1 MVDRQKNQKTVEN
14 RAPETP
20 WECYS
25 PQEYLYSLENRSVL
39 SAIMLNLNFAVMK
52 IELNERSILL
62 PVVEILSPL
71 PLAFIL
77 NNPQKTKNKTGL
89 NRQKSP
95 FTPQ

>member
-1 MVDRQKNQKTVEN
+1 MANQS
-14 RAPETP
+14 A
-20 WECYS
+20 
-25 PQEYLYSLENRSVL
+25 L
-39 SAIMLNLNFAVMK
+39 SDIMLNLNFAVMK

-62 PVVEILSPL
+62 PVIEILSPL

-77 NNPQKTKNKTGL
+77 NNPQKTKNKTDL

>member
-1 MVDRQKNQKTVEN
+1 
-14 RAPETP
+14 
-20 WECYS
+20 
-25 PQEYLYSLENRSVL
+25 
-39 SAIMLNLNFAVMK
+39 MK
-52 IELNERSILL
+52 IALNERSILL

-71 PLAFIL
+71 PLGFSL

>member
-1 MVDRQKNQKTVEN
+1 
-14 RAPETP
+14 
-20 WECYS
+20 
-25 PQEYLYSLENRSVL
+25 
-39 SAIMLNLNFAVMK
+39 MK
-52 IELNERSILL
+52 IALNKRSILL

>member
-71 PLAFIL
+71 AFIL

-89 NRQKSP
+89 NRQKCP
-95 FTPQ
+95 FIPQ